1 MQKDIQLHDLVD
13 DKTGLIF
20 KIVESL
26 NKILRE
32 DQQQKQ
38 PLFLS
43 INEQFLLKLVTEIV
57 KNPKKSYVI
66 GIAGES
72 ASGKT
77 TLVQNA
83 AKALLKG
90 DRKDLFTTVS
100 CDDYYKDASDE
111 LKRAGSYENLFMTG
125 FSFDTPDA
133 LDLQLMKSH
142 LRSLKN
148 GESIKSPE
156 YNFVTCESK
165 LDKVEKNPAL
175 IILNEGLFVLN
186 NDVSDVDDIKIYVF
200 TPFSIIRDRWYAR
213 AATRGKT
220 GNAADMQ
227 FENVNQAAQVYIRPT
242 MQTSDIV
249 VNGLTTAEYIEEITE
264 KIIKA
269 ITSILHLKK
278 DISNKG

>member
-1 MQKDIQLHDLVD
+1 MQDLAN
-13 DKTGLIF
+13 DKTGVIF

-43 INEQFLLKLVTEIV
+43 INEQFLLKLVTGIV
-57 KNPKKSYVI
+57 KNPKKSYLI

-83 AKALLKG
+83 AKALIK
-90 DRKDLFTTVS
+90 DERRDLFTTIS
-100 CDDYYKDASDE
+100 CDDYYKDASEE

-142 LRSLKN
+142 LESLKK
-148 GESIKSPE
+148 GMPIKSPE

-165 LDKVEKNPAL
+165 LDMVEKNPAL

-186 NDVSDVDDIKIYVF
+186 DGVADVDDIKIYVF
-200 TPFSIIRDRWYAR
+200 TPFSIIRDRWYSR

-227 FENVNQAAQVYIRPT
+227 FENVNQAAQIYIRPT
-242 MQTSDIV
+242 MQTADIV
-249 VNGLTTAEYIEEITE
+249 INGLTTAEYIEEITE
-264 KIIKA
+264 KIMTA
-269 ITSILHLKK
+269 VK
-278 DISNKG
+278 DILTYIR

>member
-1 MQKDIQLHDLVD
+1 MQDLAS

-83 AKALLKG
+83 AKALLK
-90 DRKDLFTTVS
+90 DKRRDLFTTIS
-100 CDDYYKDASDE
+100 CDDYYKDASEE

-133 LDLQLMKSH
+133 LDLKLMKSH
-142 LRSLKN
+142 LASLKN
-148 GESIKSPE
+148 GVAIKSPE

-186 NDVSDVDDIKIYVF
+186 DDVADVDDIKIYVF

-227 FENVNQAAQVYIRPT
+227 FENVNQSAQIYIRPT
-242 MQTSDIV
+242 MQTADIV
-249 VNGLTTAEYIEEITE
+249 INGLTTAEYIEEITE
-264 KIIKA
+264 KIM
-269 ITSILHLKK
+269 TTVRGILSY
-278 DISNKG
+278 INEV